1 MKGYD
6 HDVSSWL
13 MLENYKKVTNNC
25 TIIDFE
31 VIVVRNVEGR
41 RRDVGRSRDG
51 CLYVMSIERQ
61 CQSNVA
67 CWID

>member
-1 MKGYD
+1 MMLTVDDCDELIEIIELMKGYD

-31 VIVVRNVEGR
+31 VIVGC
-41 RRDVGRSRDG
+41 DVMGMGGD
-51 CLYVMSIERQ
+51 MT
-61 CQSNVA
+61 
-67 CWID
+67 